1 MIKTEIIHPELLSAL
16 AKCGH
21 KTKILLADSNYSF
34 VTNSAP
40 NATIIYLNFAPGMIN
55 SPFILEKLLKYIN
68 VESATLMASPAD
80 FDNTIEKEYQHL
92 LSPETEFNW
101 LTREEFYA
109 QAKSSDTMLVIA
121 SGETRRFANI
131 ILTVG
136 VVRV

>member
-92 LSPETEFNW
+92 LSPETEFSW
-101 LTREEFYA
+101 LTREAFYA